1 MPNELFKPMG
11 NPVIQKQ
18 GQKQELERVADVDP
32 RLTRSHY
39 FDSRLLTAEDL
50 NRDQI
55 YVDGRLR
62 ELGQALGYGVVRGLE
77 LSLDIATGKISV
89 KPGLAVSR
97 AGRVLEVTRE
107 LTLDIADRADISEL
121 NNGRF
126 RRIDRALYAV
136 VVKYSEQG
144 TDIAEVFPTDLGE
157 NRRFSFDVMTE
168 GVQFSLVR
176 LPQAF
181 GQQNEVVM
189 RANLLREWLND
200 ATGSGA
206 VPEDGV
212 GLGVLAIANDR
223 PLWLDADLLR
233 QPLRAITRPGDVQA
247 DLSRRYDNLLREVQ
261 EQRASSSLTNDFAA
275 TDYFRLLPPV
285 GALPAESVNPVT
297 GRQGYFPEHFNVWIA
312 PVRLSDVEQVRAESM
327 TLPVI
332 DLASREPVD
341 IVVMVPMGNSDY
353 GQAAQRLERPLSG
366 GGSPLPAQNLLS
378 LKLFPV
384 VKPHELDTDRDAWLA
399 IWDKLNAS
407 SHKLFYIRRPL
418 RAAET
423 RLSGIVLARGVPLPP
438 APPAALPTPADNG
451 LYLDESQTLL
461 RDINLALLQTL
472 RPATGDEATSA
483 AQKILDNFGTDAPIT
498 KIILQLLVRIE
509 RHYDAILWQT
519 IVELMSSSDSVGG
532 NLKPLL
538 DLLLEAGNQD
548 KPTGTV
554 IAAAKD
560 DLKLSDALAEQWK
573 TLAEE

>member
-1 MPNELFKPMG
+1 MANELFKPIG
-11 NPVIQKQ
+11 NQVVQKQ
-18 GQKQELERVADVDP
+18 GMERVADVDP

-55 YVDGRLR
+55 YLDGRLR
-62 ELGQALGYGVVRGLE
+62 ELGQALGYGIVRGLE
-77 LSLDIATGKISV
+77 LSLDISTGKIAV

-107 LTLDIADRADISEL
+107 LTLDISDRAEISEL
-121 NNGRF
+121 NSGRY

-176 LPQAF
+176 LPQPF
-181 GQQNEVVM
+181 GQQNEVVI
-189 RANLLREWLND
+189 RANLLREWIND
-200 ATGSGA
+200 PTGSGA
-206 VPEDGV
+206 VPEDGI
-212 GLGVLAIANDR
+212 GLGVLAIVNDR
-223 PLWLDADLLR
+223 PLWLDMDLLR
-233 QPLRAITRPGDVQA
+233 QPLRSITKPGDLQI

-261 EQRASSSLTNDFAA
+261 EQRATSSLTNDFAA

-285 GALPAESVNPVT
+285 GSMPKDAVNPVT
-297 GRQGYFPEHFNVWIA
+297 GRQGYFPEHYNVWIA

-327 TLPVI
+327 TLPMI
-332 DLASREPVD
+332 DLASREPID
-341 IVVMVPMGNSDY
+341 IVVMVPMSNIDY

-366 GGSPLPAQNLLS
+366 TGSPLPSQNLLT

-384 VKPHELDTDRDAWLA
+384 VKPHELDTDRDAWIA

-407 SHKLFYIRRPL
+407 SQSLFYIRRPL

-438 APPAALPTPADNG
+438 APSPVLPTPADNG
-451 LYLDESQTLL
+451 LYLDESQTVL
-461 RDINLALLQTL
+461 REFNLESLQRL
-472 RPATGDEATSA
+472 RPAEGNDATSA
-483 AQKILDNFGTDAPIT
+483 AQKILDNFGKDVPVT
-498 KIILQLLVRIE
+498 KVIAQLMIRIE
-509 RHYDAILWQT
+509 RKYDAIFWQT
-519 IVELMSSSDSVGG
+519 MVELVSVSNSARGG
-532 NLKPLL
+532 NLKALL
-538 DLLLEAGNQD
+538 DVLVDEKNQD
-548 KPTGTV
+548 EPTGTV
-554 IAAAKD
+554 IEAAKD
-560 DLKLSDALAEQWK
+560 DLKLNDTLAEQWK
-573 TLAEE
+573 TLAEV